1 MAAGAETWSTGAIP
15 LAADKSSRLLATA
28 TIATSWAP
36 AYGGSTSFND
46 TLLVTAPFDATL
58 IPQSPGSLLLSWT
71 GGYPPYRVQSST
83 DLSAWT
89 ELNANATSPMNVT
102 LSASRI
108 FYRVVGQ

>member
-1 MAAGAETWSTGAIP
+1 MS
-15 LAADKSSRLLATA
+15 DKSSRLLATA
-28 TIATSWAP
+28 TIQTSWAP

-58 IPQSPGSLLLSWT
+58 APQGPGTLLLSWT

-83 DLSAWT
+83 DLSTWT
-89 ELNANATSPMNVT
+89 DLSTGATSPMSVNAT
-102 LSASRI
+102 GART